1 MSINEQIAWYDET
14 LKLLITIEGAAPN
27 VAYTRGDLQ
36 RRKTIITK
44 RRVTNVRKA
53 SGPVYI
59 GARFFSKRKT
69 MCVTLQGVTLVSL
82 FRRRLIGDLCDAWN
96 VSVVRFLN

>member
-59 GARFFSKRKT
+59 GEQILLKCTETNVRYAVGNCYAGK
-69 MCVTLQGVTLVSL
+69 LVQ
-82 FRRRLIGDLCDAWN
+82 IEG
-96 VSVVRFLN
+96 